1 MCFVCLSLCFCAV
14 YVARSD
20 CHVFFK
26 LCGLFLAVSNYLWV
40 FIIQYKRFTKGKK
53 AGVFLVAGCKAGM
66 EVTAVGDMVNGKVV
80 PAAEVARAPEQ

>member
-1 MCFVCLSLCFCAV
+1 M

-26 LCGLFLAVSNYLWV
+26 LCGLFLAISNYLWV
-40 FIIQYKRFTKGKK
+40 FIIQYKRFSKHNK

-66 EVTAVGDMVNGKVV
+66 EVTAVGDVVNGAKVATTADV
-80 PAAEVARAPEQ
+80 APEQ